1 MRRTHRLRR
10 FFSLFI
16 VLYAAMATTGCTEDP
31 KKKSSTAPRGP
42 EPIPSDFVV
51 NGFFPAGNDTPPPRM
66 EVRTDGGAVSLPIDG
81 SAGAAPASPDD
92 SGAVPGASNANVKV
106 LEPGEEPRV
115 ARKYELKAGKTEN
128 VSITMRSTMS
138 QEIPGQPAASQSQPG
153 MVFALAL
160 TPQARAD
167 SGDFP
172 IKVTFSRA
180 ELLPAA
186 DLDPNQ
192 VKQMAQ
198 AFKMLVGQAAGFK
211 LGSHGTVSGFSL
223 ANEQLARSELG
234 ALAQQTLEGLFV
246 VLPEEPI
253 GKGAKWEETGT
264 TRQDGVAVTTT
275 TTYTLKDVTPD
286 GMAIAV
292 VTKRK
297 APAQPMADPRAP
309 KGTTVAIDGTSN
321 AQVKIRLERMPGKGA
336 IDSATTI
343 TVTQGGGPG
352 APGRAMQQKV
362 SVKQTIDNSSG

>member
-1 MRRTHRLRR
+1 MSRTHRLSI
-10 FFSLFI
+10 FFVLF
-16 VLYAAMATTGCTEDP
+16 ATLATGCKEDP
-31 KKKSSTAPRGP
+31 KKSASGTPRAP

-51 NGFFPAGNDTPPPRM
+51 NGFFPAGSDQPPKV
-66 EVRTDGGAVSLPIDG
+66 EIRTDGGSVALPVDG
-81 SAGAAPASPDD
+81 SATQTASSDDPGAGAAAPSGSP
-92 SGAVPGASNANVKV
+92 SNVKV

-128 VSITMRSTMS
+128 LSVTMRSTMS

-153 MVFALAL
+153 MVFTLAL
-160 TPQARAD
+160 TPQAKAD
-167 SGDFP
+167 GGDFP

-180 ELLPAA
+180 EVLPAA

-198 AFKMLVGQAAGFK
+198 AFKMLVGQAGAFK
-211 LGSHGTVSGFSL
+211 LGAHGAMSGFAL
-223 ANEQLARSELG
+223 ANEQLARTELG
-234 ALAQQTLEGLFV
+234 AIAQQTLDGLFV
-246 VLPEEPI
+246 VLPDEPI

-264 TRQDGVAVTTT
+264 THQEGVTVTTT

-292 VTKRK
+292 ATRRK

-309 KGTTVAIDGTSN
+309 KGTSIAIDGTSS

-336 IDSATTI
+336 IDTATTI
-343 TVTQGGGPG
+343 TVTQGGGGPG
-352 APGRAMQQKV
+352 APPRAMQQKV
-362 SVKQTIDNSSG
+362 SSKQTIDNNT